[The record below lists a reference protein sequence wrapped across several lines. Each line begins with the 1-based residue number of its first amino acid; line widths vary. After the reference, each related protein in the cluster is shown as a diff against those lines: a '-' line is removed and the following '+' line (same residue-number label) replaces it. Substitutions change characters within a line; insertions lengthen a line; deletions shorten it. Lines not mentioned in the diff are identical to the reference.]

1 MQDTSQTWKD
11 IVATNEFHLES
22 VAFVYGATGDDPN
35 GQDGIDTI
43 GSYKVYAT
51 ITAPN
56 IDNSILSGN
65 SLSVGNVN
73 SGRLTF
79 TLMTT
84 DTIPKSA
91 RITIKGRVTDGNST
105 SEFISFGTY
114 WVDHRTYKDNLI
126 DIEAY
131 DAMKMGNQAY
141 ADNSQTLNWPKPIK
155 TVVTRIAEQMGV
167 DIDSRTMTDIINNSA
182 VGDLEI
188 ITKPGD
194 DEVLLDVLSHIG
206 EILGGNWTITPNNE
220 LRYVQITTPIT
231 IKGYLLDQEEN
242 IITTEQG
249 NKLLWKGDEGSDEE
263 EEPVSNDLVSVG
275 VVIGS
280 LTTASGYAVSK
291 VKLVLDSEH
300 VYTVGDD
307 SGYEL
312 VVASNN
318 PYANADTVQLLFSRV
333 KGVEYAP
340 FEATN
345 SIYDPAAELGDWV
358 VVGDDISSVLYSE
371 NKKLD
376 VGYSANISAPGRD
389 EMEDEY
395 PYRTYEQKQ
404 EFLAEQV
411 GKTWTSIQQTQERVT
426 VIAEQYT
433 PKSTIRSTFALDP
446 TNITLSAGVDP
457 DTGEATGQITFNSGT
472 FIVNS
477 NNFSVD
483 QYGHLECNG
492 AVLNGTFT
500 SITETGGADQFKL
513 EADNG
518 LLLSYFNNT
527 LYGMVGLVGPVGIP
541 VYGIAPAG
549 SGASVTLD
557 ARRLSDTG
565 EITHNGSYI
574 QVDKNGRIEICGNY
588 IYIRSH
594 PDDLVAETA
603 DSGYF
608 YDRDGN
614 TINVLNGMIV
624 GGLRHS

>member
-56 IDNSILSGN
+56 IDNSLLSGD

-79 TLMTT
+79 TIMTT

-105 SEFISFGTY
+105 SEFIPFGTY

-131 DAMKMGNQAY
+131 DAMKMGNQSY

-275 VVIGS
+275 VVLGS
-280 LTTASGYAVSK
+280 LTTASRYVVSK

-333 KGVEYAP
+333 EGVEYAP

-345 SIYDPAAELGDWV
+345 SIYDPAAELGDLV

-411 GKTWTSIQQTQERVT
+411 KKTWTSIQQTQDRVT

-433 PKSTIRSTFALDP
+433 PKSAIRSTFALDP
-446 TNITLSAGVDP
+446 TNITLSAGVDQQGNP
-457 DTGEATGQITFNSGT
+457 TGQITFNAGSL
-472 FIVNS
+472 IVNS
-477 NNFSVD
+477 TNFSLD
-483 QYGHLECNG
+483 ANGIMTCNG
-492 AVLNGTFT
+492 AVINGEVTAAETSGNKKAVLSNAGLNFYQGSTLKSKISFYSGT
-500 SITETGGADQFKL
+500 SD
-513 EADNG
+513 
-518 LLLSYFNNT
+518 
-527 LYGMVGLVGPVGIP
+527 LV
-541 VYGIAPAG
+541 
-549 SGASVTLD
+549 
-557 ARRLSDTG
+557 
-565 EITHNGSYI
+565 
-574 QVDKNGRIEICGNY
+574 IEC
-588 IYIRSH
+588 
-594 PDDLVAETA
+594 DDLFLDCDHIMFSYDPEELPIEAVEDTIYVVTNVDFSTNTATYTGLHFMHGILAE
-603 DSGYF
+603 
-608 YDRDGN
+608 
-614 TINVLNGMIV
+614 IV
-624 GGLRHS
+624 D